1 MKVAFISRATLY
13 TSPGGDTKQLEET
26 AAGLRLMGVQVDVF
40 LANEKIDYSSY
51 DLLHFFNIIRP
62 ADVIAHVRKSRKPYV
77 VSTIFVEYGSVKEEG
92 RTGMVGTIKK
102 MLPESLFE
110 YIKTVARAI
119 KNGEEIVSKEYL
131 LWGHTKSTMYVAKH
145 ANMLLPN
152 SESEYK
158 RFVAKYPVRTP
169 HRVIPN
175 GISEQQTGAAYP
187 HNDKY
192 KSAILC
198 MGRIESRKN
207 QLNLIRALNNSPYQL
222 YIHGKPSPNNM
233 AYFEQCKLEAA
244 PNVHLEGHLD
254 EQELYTAYANAKV
267 HVLPSYFETTG
278 LSSLEAAVMGCNIV
292 VTDRGDTRD
301 YFKNDAWYCEPEDP
315 ASIRQ
320 AVEAAYDAP
329 YNEAFR
335 QRILREYTWQRAA
348 EETLKAYMDVLKV

>member
-1 MKVAFISRATLY
+1 
-13 TSPGGDTKQLEET
+13 
-26 AAGLRLMGVQVDVF
+26 
-40 LANEKIDYSSY
+40 
-51 DLLHFFNIIRP
+51 
-62 ADVIAHVRKSRKPYV
+62 
-77 VSTIFVEYGSVKEEG
+77 
-92 RTGMVGTIKK
+92 
-102 MLPESLFE
+102 
-110 YIKTVARAI
+110 
-119 KNGEEIVSKEYL
+119 
-131 LWGHTKSTMYVAKH
+131 
-145 ANMLLPN
+145 
-152 SESEYK
+152 
-158 RFVAKYPVRTP
+158 VAKYPVRTP

-175 GISEQQTGAAYP
+175 GISQQRTGAAYP

-192 KSAILC
+192 KNAILC

-315 ASIRQ
+315 TSIRQ

-335 QRILREYTWQRAA
+335 QRILREYTWKRAA